1 MLSYALD
8 SPFSQFAESLRA
20 VKMAIDLRGLDKP
33 NKAIGLTSAL
43 PNEGKSTLAVALA
56 RMIALGGGK
65 VLLVDSDL
73 RNPNLSRRLAPVATT
88 GLVEAI
94 LGRTALADA
103 IWRDPMTS
111 LHFLPAVSLGRNA
124 HTSDILASPQAEG
137 LFRELRAAYDY
148 VIVDLSPLTPVVDV
162 RATSKLVD
170 SYLFVVEWSR
180 TKIDVAEHAL
190 SEARQVHD
198 NVMGAILNKVNMKTM
213 RRYNGYRGAY
223 YGNRYY
229 KRYGYAD

>member
-1 MLSYALD
+1 MSVLRVFRFLLVALFIAAGPVLAAGDDTTRQTLD
-8 SPFSQFAESLRA
+8 SARSTIADIETTL
-20 VKMAIDLRGLDKP
+20 
-33 NKAIGLTSAL
+33 KADNLS
-43 PNEGKSTLAVALA
+43 
-56 RMIALGGGK
+56 
-65 VLLVDSDL
+65 DSDL
-73 RNPNLSRRLAPVATT
+73 VR
-88 GLVEAI
+88 
-94 LGRTALADA
+94 
-103 IWRDPMTS
+103 
-111 LHFLPAVSLGRNA
+111 
-124 HTSDILASPQAEG
+124 
-137 LFRELRAAYDY
+137 LRATGDPFAVQLQA